1 MDVCADP
8 AWERLC
14 HERKD
19 AVERTCGKP
28 RQFVFEQL
36 ERRVGQP
43 PFSTLNA

>member
-14 HERKD
+14 QRKD

-28 RQFVFEQL
+28 RQFAFEQL

-43 PFSTLNA
+43 LFSTLNA

>member
-8 AWERLC
+8 AWERLR

-28 RQFVFEQL
+28 RPLVVEQL
-36 ERRVGQP
+36 ERKVPQP
-43 PFSTLNA
+43 PLSTLKA